1 MKKVFVIT
9 GEHSGDMHAG
19 RVVEILKSQNT
30 ELEVQGLGGENLK
43 NAGATEAKICT
54 MLLKPEAYT
63 KDVALDYV
71 AMEIPNEFIV
81 GFGLDY
87 DELGRNLKDIYV
99 LDI

>member
-1 MKKVFVIT
+1 MGLTADIT
-9 GEHSGDMHAG
+9 GR
-19 RVVEILKSQNT
+19 RVIIVEDIVDTGNTIVELQGILKD
-30 ELEVQGLGGENLK
+30 
-43 NAGATEAKICT
+43 AGATEAKICT
-54 MLLKPEAYT
+54 LLYKPEAYT

-87 DELGRNLKDIYV
+87 DELGRNFKDIYV